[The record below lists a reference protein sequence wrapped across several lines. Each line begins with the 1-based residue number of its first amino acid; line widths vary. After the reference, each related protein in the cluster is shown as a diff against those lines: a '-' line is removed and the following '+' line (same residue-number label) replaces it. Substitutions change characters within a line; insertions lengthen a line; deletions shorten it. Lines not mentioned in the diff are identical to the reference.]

1 LALKQEIA
9 DLVTEPLAREGFDLI
24 ELKVAQYKTSHRV
37 QLYVDSDHGVTI
49 GDCVNLSRVVEPVL
63 ESSNIFSHG
72 YTVEISSPGLDR
84 PLKTSK
90 DFRRRKG
97 EKIRLFFADDDPV
110 PVEGELLGADEEF
123 IELLVDDQTKKYE
136 LNKVRLGKIIF

>member
-1 LALKQEIA
+1 MALKQKIT

-24 ELKVAQYKTSHRV
+24 ELKVAQYKTSHRIM
-37 QLYVDSDHGVTI
+37 LFVDSDHGVTI

-63 ESSNIFSHG
+63 EASNIFSHG

-84 PLKTSK
+84 PLTTPK

-97 EKIRLFFADDDPV
+97 EKVRLFFADDEPV
-110 PVEGELLGADEEF
+110 AVEGELLGADEEF
-123 IELLVDDQTKKYE
+123 IEVLVDDQARKYE